1 MQDKLSL
8 GLRTEL
14 MMLKPFGA
22 LTSHFDCLQFVS
34 PAMPDYFFGNC
45 LIFPKP
51 PALGDFP
58 CWTSRFETLF
68 ADMAGIRH
76 QTFLWPSHRFDPSD
90 ILPFTEAGFGLDATA
105 VLTSAQ
111 PKAHRPLG
119 AGIALRQV
127 TSDADWQAASDL
139 QISVGLEDMEYAGYS
154 DFERRRMAILKHWA
168 VTGKGGW
175 FGAFDGSKLVGSL
188 GLYVGGRVA
197 RYQAVGTHKKYRGRG
212 IAGALLEFAAQCI
225 AKQHDVEQFVIIADQ
240 DSNAHRLYLN
250 SGFEFH
256 SSEHALI
263 RGPKSEPG
271 SAQ

>member
-1 MQDKLSL
+1 MQDKLWL

-58 CWTSRFETLF
+58 LWTSRFETLF
-68 ADMAGIRH
+68 ADTAGIRH

-90 ILPFTEAGFGLDATA
+90 ILPFTEADFELEATA
-105 VLTSAQ
+105 VMASAH
-111 PKAHRPLG
+111 PKAHRPLRT
-119 AGIALRQV
+119 GIELRQV

-168 VTGKGGW
+168 VTGKSGW

-188 GLYVGGRVA
+188 GLYVEGEVA
-197 RYQAVGTHKKYRGRG
+197 RYQAVGTYKEYRGRG
-212 IAGALLEFAAQCI
+212 IAGALLEFAARCI
-225 AKQHDVEQFVIIADQ
+225 AEQHQVDQFVIIANQ
-240 DSNAHRLYLN
+240 DSTAHRLYLK
-250 SGFEFH
+250 SGFDFH
-256 SSEHALI
+256 SAEHALI
-263 RGPKSEPG
+263 RAPQSKPD
-271 SAQ
+271 